1 MMTVYRYIFYI
12 NKDNIES
19 EEDITFKVPEDA
31 WEAHLKRWSGRKAI
45 SGKYT
50 HCTCFYARAEVEED
64 GSFKVV

>member
-1 MMTVYRYIFYI
+1 MTTVYRYIFYI
-12 NKDNIES
+12 NKDNIEE
-19 EEDITFKVPEDA
+19 EEDITLKIPDRD
-31 WEAHLKRWSGRKAI
+31 WEEHLKKWTGRNAV